1 MSWREHAIA
10 RLLHGS
16 PASNRRHGGGPNVQH
31 RMTVVAVLLGLTSLG
46 LAARAFDLQVVR
58 KQFYQKQGDAR
69 FLREVPIPVSRGT
82 IFDRNGEPLAVSTPV
97 TSIWANPAELLANDD
112 RLPALAQA
120 IGGNV
125 ADIRQYLEARA
136 NREFVYLRR
145 QMAPEAAQAVLAL
158 DIPGVNG
165 QREFKRFYPSGEVT
179 AHILGFT
186 NIDDHGQEGLELA
199 YDDWLAGKPGAKRV
213 IRDGKGHIVE
223 DLEQVRAPKP
233 GQNLTLSIDRGIQF
247 LAYNELKNTL
257 DKFHAAAGSIVVL
270 DVHTGEVLAMAS
282 LPTFN
287 PNAVADSK
295 PGQRRN
301 RAVTDVVEPGS
312 TMKALTLA
320 AALSSG
326 KYTPTSPIV
335 DTGNGHW
342 YFYGHDI
349 RDDDPNGLLTPTG
362 VITRSSNVGAAKIA
376 MSLDTPLMYDTY
388 RAFGLGNSSGSGF
401 PGEASGY
408 LKVGRDWRPL
418 EKAIMAYGYGVNVTP
433 LQLANAYATIADNG
447 VLHTPTFIKGDDSPG
462 KQIVSPQVAHELV
475 SMLETVTGPGSTG
488 SRGRIA
494 NYSVAGKT
502 GTSHQAIAGG
512 YSTNTYNSLFIGI
525 VPASH
530 PRLVGAVV
538 ITGTTSQYGYF
549 GGLVAAPAFSAVL
562 GGALRLLDIPPDN
575 IGRWYVGGPLQGN
588 GGLVGNPTAPA
599 SALPAPAVDNAA
611 HEAPI
616 DEAPTLGGKP

>member
-1 MSWREHAIA
+1 MNWRDRTRPQPQRATPSPGRRRGAGPSA
-10 RLLHGS
+10 RK
-16 PASNRRHGGGPNVQH
+16 
-31 RMTVVAVLLGLTSLG
+31 RMVLVVGVLGLVSLG
-46 LAARAFDLQVVR
+46 LVARAFDLQVVR

-97 TSIWANPAELLANDD
+97 TSIWANPAEVLANDD
-112 RLPALAQA
+112 RIPALAKA
-120 IGGNV
+120 LGGNA
-125 ADIRQYLEARA
+125 ADIKSYLEARA
-136 NREFVYLRR
+136 SREFVYLRR
-145 QMAPEAAQAVLAL
+145 QMAPEAAQAVLDL

-233 GQNLTLSIDRGIQF
+233 GQNLTLSIDRGIQV
-247 LAYNELKNTL
+247 LAYNELKSTL
-257 DKFHAAAGSIVVL
+257 DKFQAASGSIVVL
-270 DVHTGEVLAMAS
+270 DVRTSEILAMAS
-282 LPTFN
+282 MPTFN
-287 PNAVADSK
+287 PNAVAGSK
-295 PGQRRN
+295 PAQRRN
-301 RAVTDVVEPGS
+301 RALTDVVEPGS

-326 KYTPTSPIV
+326 RYTPTSPII

-362 VITRSSNVGAAKIA
+362 VLTRSSNVGAAKIA
-376 MSLDTPLMYDTY
+376 MTLDTPLMYDTY
-388 RAFGLGNSSGSGF
+388 RAFGLGNSTGSGF

-408 LKVGRDWRPL
+408 LKIGRDWRPL
-418 EKAIMAYGYGVNVTP
+418 EKAIMAYGYGLNVTP
-433 LQLANAYATIADNG
+433 LQLANAYATIADDG
-447 VLHTPTFIKGDDSPG
+447 VMHTPSFIKGDDSPG
-462 KQIVSPQVAHELV
+462 KQIISPQVAHELV

-488 SRGRIA
+488 ARARIA

-512 YSTNTYNSLFIGI
+512 YSKNTYNSLFVGI
-525 VPASH
+525 VPASN
-530 PRLVGAVV
+530 PRLVTAVV
-538 ITGTTSQYGYF
+538 INGTTGKNGYF
-549 GGLVAAPAFSAVL
+549 GGNVSAPAFAAVTS
-562 GGALRLLDIPPDN
+562 GALRLLDIPPDN

-588 GGLVGNPTAPA
+588 GGLVGSQTPVKA
-599 SALPAPAVDNAA
+599 AVNDVPIQ
-611 HEAPI
+611 EAPV
-616 DEAPTLGGKP
+616 DEAPMEGGAP